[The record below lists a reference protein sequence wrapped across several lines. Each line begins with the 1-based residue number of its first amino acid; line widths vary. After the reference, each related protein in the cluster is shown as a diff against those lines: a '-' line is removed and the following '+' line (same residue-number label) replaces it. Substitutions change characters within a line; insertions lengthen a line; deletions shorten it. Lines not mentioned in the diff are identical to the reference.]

1 MAQDEARFGRICEPR
16 RCWAPPGMRPH
27 SPQQVIRQAVYAFA
41 ALAPQLGKMVALL
54 LPYADAAMMTLF
66 LQHVSEEFAESFI
79 IMQVDQAS
87 WHRSADLQVPENIRL
102 VFQPPYSPEVNPV
115 EHLWDELREKYFPN
129 RVFAS
134 LDAVEEQ
141 LCLGLN
147 ALAADPDLIRSMTLF
162 PHLCIVDKNAI

>member
-1 MAQDEARFGRICEPR
+1 MMNLFLAQVAQD
-16 RCWAPPGMRPH
+16 
-27 SPQQVIRQAVYAFA
+27 FA
-41 ALAPQLGKMVALL
+41 DYFIV
-54 LPYADAAMMTLF
+54 TL
-66 LQHVSEEFAESFI
+66 
-79 IMQVDQAS
+79 VDQAG
-87 WHRSADLQVPENIRL
+87 WHRAKDLQLPENIRL
-102 VFQPPYSPEVNPV
+102 IFQPPYSPEVNPV

-162 PHLCIVDKNAI
+162 PHLCIVDKNAV

>member
-1 MAQDEARFGRICEPR
+1 MVQDEARFGRMCEPK

-27 SPQQVIRQAVYAFA
+27 APQQAIRQAVYAFA
-41 ALAPQLGKMVALL
+41 ALAPQLGTMVALL
-54 LPYADAAMMTLF
+54 LPYADTAMMNLF
-66 LQHVSEEFAESFI
+66 LQHVSEAKASAFI

-87 WHRSADLQVPENIRL
+87 WHRSSDLQVPENIRL
-102 VFQPPYSPEVNPV
+102 LFQPPYSPEVNPV

-134 LDAVEEQ
+134 LDAVEAQ

-147 ALAADPDLIRSMTLF
+147 APSCRS
-162 PHLCIVDKNAI
+162 

>member
-1 MAQDEARFGRICEPR
+1 MLMAQDEARFGRMCEPR
-16 RCWAPPGMRPH
+16 QCWAPPGMRPH
-27 SPQQVIRQAVYAFA
+27 APQQAIRQAVYAFA
-41 ALAPQLGKMVALL
+41 ALAPQLGKLVALL
-54 LPYADAAMMTLF
+54 LPYADTAMMNLF
-66 LQHVSEEFAESFI
+66 LQHVSEAFADAFI

-87 WHRSADLQVPENIRL
+87 WHRSSELQVPENIRL
-102 VFQPPYSPEVNPV
+102 IFQPPYSPEVNPV

-147 ALAADPDLIRSMTLF
+147 APSCRS
-162 PHLCIVDKNAI
+162 